1 MQVSFE
7 GSQRLYLDQSAL
19 GLVGKVLRPTQLG
32 DYRNPSH
39 FGMWTSHVTVQ
50 YNSVLF
56 DLTFVRTIEYIEVLW
71 FGIHCLITD
80 LCVLWCARV
89 YMCLSAG
96 RGQRMTS
103 IIFHLSHLR
112 QSLLVNPE
120 LVALHCGLLT
130 SSPGDSFV
138 STQPLHL
145 VYKCVAMLRFLN
157 GCSQSELGPHVYA
170 EALSPTEPSPCNPV
184 WPVAQSFAYPSLL
197 IGIRGVP
204 HHTWPFGASWDV
216 WWLSRPMRQSFLPS
230 VKLLSQTIV

>member
-7 GSQRLYLDQSAL
+7 GSQRLCLDQSAL

-50 YNSVLF
+50 YNSVLL
-56 DLTFVRTIEYIEVLW
+56 DLTFVWTIEYIEVLW

-120 LVALHCGLLT
+120 LVALHCGLL
-130 SSPGDSFV
+130 
-138 STQPLHL
+138 HL
-145 VYKCVAMLRFLN
+145 VYKC
-157 GCSQSELGPHVYA
+157 GHA
-170 EALSPTEPSPCNPV
+170 EVFKWVLTIWTGSSCLCRSPFTH
-184 WPVAQSFAYPSLL
+184 WAISL
-197 IGIRGVP
+197 
-204 HHTWPFGASWDV
+204 
-216 WWLSRPMRQSFLPS
+216 
-230 VKLLSQTIV
+230 